1 VIILFN
7 DKTKIKNPFLIS
19 EAKQIEV
26 RKNSFKVFVKF
37 DRKQGFIE
45 FDILKNILQKSINS
59 NILSL
64 IPIQEKP
71 LGISK
76 I

>member
-1 VIILFN
+1 MIILFN
-7 DKTKIKNPFLIS
+7 DKTKIKKPFLIS

-45 FDILKNILQKSINS
+45 FDILKNSLQKSINS